1 MSPIDF
7 GALRRRLAAAKSHVR
22 RLAANND
29 GVAGI
34 EMGII
39 TPVLLLLL
47 CGGGEIG
54 LYARSHFRASQMAST
69 VADAISRYEAVTS
82 ADITSIFSVSSE
94 VMGTED
100 FKENGYVILSSVSRT
115 GGATPKVAWQ
125 CKGGVHARTSKI
137 GAVTKDATLPG
148 GLVLDAT
155 DDVIIAEVFYQYT
168 PLFANVLPDLDE
180 QLYKTAVFRPRLG
193 SLTSAPGC

>member
-1 MSPIDF
+1 MSRIDF
-7 GALRRRLAAAKSHVR
+7 SALRRQLDAVKRLVC
-22 RLAANND
+22 RLSKD
-29 GVAGI
+29 DEGVAGI
-34 EMGII
+34 EMAII

-54 LYARSHFRASQMAST
+54 LYARSHFQASQMAST

-115 GGATPKVAWQ
+115 GGATPKVVWQ
-125 CKGGVHARTSKI
+125 CKGGGHANTSKI